1 MRANDEYMLRFM
13 EGHDKRFIIPIYQRN
28 YDWRKTHCETLF
40 NDILKVQEYNKD
52 YFIGSIVVL
61 QDGMNEAL
69 IIDGQQRITTIS
81 LLLLA
86 MVNYLKNTNSENQSL
101 IEQITETY
109 LVDKYAEENKRIR
122 LKPVHQDNEAFL
134 RLFTNNRDDFI
145 LTSSVTVNYDYFYNR
160 LATEV
165 KQGLDIKSFFEALK
179 LLRIVKIELTVNID
193 NPQEIFESLNSTG
206 KQLEDADL
214 VRNFILMR
222 QDAHTQEYLYT
233 TYWHKI
239 EQNTDFQVSDFLRH
253 YLTYKLCS
261 VPNQNLVY
269 KTFKDFVFDNN
280 YENQMEE
287 LLKELLEFSKYY
299 NEIRTAIT
307 NSDIANQALKYIN
320 KLKITVSYPFLLDVF
335 HEYYNEKISKQ
346 DFEEV
351 LQIVENYSL
360 RRAICDVPSNALNK
374 IYAVMSKDIQ
384 KNQHSSE
391 SYVETFK
398 YVLLS
403 NNKTSSK
410 RYPDD
415 EEFYTKF
422 IEKDIYNNRLYRTYI
437 LEKLENYNNREQVD
451 VDKLLYEGTLTIE
464 HIMPQT
470 LTKGWKDSLGE
481 NADEIFQKYLHTI
494 GNLTLTG
501 YNSKYSNK
509 NFEEKKTMENGFL
522 SSRLYLNKYISQQ
535 DKWNEETIKNRAEL
549 LGEKALNVW
558 ANITTEYELDKKASE
573 YIYLSDDYDFTG
585 HKPEKFVF
593 LGEEYTASDW
603 AVLYRKV
610 LEAIYNLDPSI
621 LINISQT
628 PEVYGISQDAKSMR
642 RPYKLQEGIIIET
655 SLSTRDIINK
665 LKLVF
670 EKCQLDENELGI
682 LLRR

>member
-28 YDWRKTHCETLF
+28 YDWRKSNCETLF
-40 NDILKVQEYNKD
+40 NDILKVQEHNKD

-61 QDGMNEAL
+61 QEGMNEAL

-86 MVNYLKNTNSENQSL
+86 IVNYLKNNHSEHKSL

-109 LVDKYAEENKRIR
+109 LVDKYADENKRIR
-122 LKPVHQDNEAFL
+122 LKPVHQDNDAFL
-134 RLFTNNRDDFI
+134 RLFTNNREDFI
-145 LTSSVTVNYDYFYNR
+145 LTSNVTVNYDYFYNR
-160 LATEV
+160 LVSEV
-165 KQGLDIKSFFEALK
+165 KRGLDIKSFFEALK

-253 YLTYKLCS
+253 YLTYKLCF

-280 YENQMEE
+280 YENSMEE

-299 NEIRTAIT
+299 NKIRTATT
-307 NSDIANQALKYIN
+307 NSDVANQALQYIN
-320 KLKITVSYPFLLDVF
+320 KLKITVSYPFLFDVF
-335 HEYYNEKISKQ
+335 YEYYNEKISKK

-384 KNQHSSE
+384 KNPHSDD

-403 NNKTSSK
+403 NNKTSSR

-437 LEKLENYNNREQVD
+437 LEKLENYNNREQVN
-451 VDKLLYEGTLTIE
+451 VDKLLQEGTLTIE

-470 LTKGWKDSLGE
+470 LTKDWKDSLGE

-535 DKWNEETIKNRAEL
+535 NKWDEVAIKNRAEL
-549 LGEKALNVW
+549 LGKRALEVW
-558 ANITTEYELDKKASE
+558 SNITTEYELAARSSE

-610 LEAIYNLDPSI
+610 LDTLFNLDPSI
-621 LINISQT
+621 LISISQSTEISNISQDI
-628 PEVYGISQDAKSMR
+628 EAMR
-642 RPYKLQEGIIIET
+642 KPYKLQDGVIVET
-655 SLSTRDIINK
+655 NLSTRDIIGM

-670 EKCQLDENELGI
+670 EKYQLDENELGI